1 MSEEEKANWQ
11 KIKDVMEEKGT
22 TDNMFYKRACA
33 IVAGQPDP
41 VEPPPH
47 TQHCSAALK
56 SSVSYAPAHPLD
68 PSLS

>member
-41 VEPPPH
+41 VEPLPP
-47 TQHCSAALK
+47 
-56 SSVSYAPAHPLD
+56 VE
-68 PSLS
+68 

>member
-1 MSEEEKANWQ
+1 MAILCMRRWIIYLQTNGEEEKANWQ

-41 VEPPPH
+41 KVEPR
-47 TQHCSAALK
+47 QQ
-56 SSVSYAPAHPLD
+56 
-68 PSLS
+68 